1 MSDEY
6 KDNGVTPESDDLKV
20 MNDASVHP
28 VGTSSGFK
36 GSGQSLQNSGH
47 ASRYT
52 AQGSARAAAAGAN
65 AMHASGANGSS
76 RSSEAAGSGH
86 SAGNMGSAGA
96 ASSGGSG
103 GGKVP
108 NGTGTGSSHPD
119 NGGNGANG
127 HNSGNGG
134 NGHNGGNG
142 VNSGS
147 RRSSGRS
154 PREKRKEAAKASTS
168 LSLHEE
174 RELKKRRKIRRII
187 IFAVCEVIVLA
198 LIVGYT
204 YVLRRWNQI
213 QRPAFDEE
221 VIKNND
227 LDISTLETMEGYW
240 TIAVF
245 GVDSRDKALTKSTNA
260 DVNLICNLNLA
271 TGEIKLVS
279 VYRDTYLQ
287 ISKDGTYNK
296 INQAYFVGGPE
307 QAVSALN
314 RNLDLNITDY
324 MTFNWKAVADAINV
338 LGGVDIDISNAEYY
352 YINSFIT
359 ETVNVTGVYSTHL
372 THAGMNHLEGVQAV
386 AYGRLRLMDTDY
398 ARTERQRKVIA
409 LCFEKAK
416 EADFDT
422 LNRVLA
428 TVFPQVATSIDLNDI
443 FNGLKVI
450 NRFHLGETTGFP
462 QQRGDANM
470 GKKGACVIPQTLTS
484 NVKNLHQFL
493 FDEEDYTPSSTVQN
507 ISAKISEDTQMYK
520 EAAYIESVGTDNG
533 VIQSDKESK
542 AAEAADN
549 DKKYVTIYVKDS
561 DGNKVKKTVVAETDE
576 DGEIIQPETDADGYA
591 VDYRLDEDGNLL
603 KRASKPTAASTEA
616 ETDEDGNPIETTSSS
631 KPTAEPETDED
642 GNPIETTASNK
653 PTAARDDDE
662 DEDEDED
669 EATTTRPTS
678 ATGTGGVSANPGS
691 SGSSSS
697 APTSA
702 TTDSAPTA
710 ADNVP
715 QVVDAP
721 GSNATPTTEAAGPS
735 PTAPTAA
742 ATTAAQD
749 AVSSN
754 GPGGTDTTPITPTAG
769 TVAAPGM

>member
-1 MSDEY
+1 MSEEY
-6 KDNGVTPESDDLKV
+6 KDKEKTPESDDLKV

-28 VGTSSGFK
+28 VGTSGSFK
-36 GSGQSLQNSGH
+36 GSGQSVRATGH
-47 ASRYT
+47 VSRYAAQNT
-52 AQGSARAAAAGAN
+52 GAARNSDSGSVQGSSADSSRN
-65 AMHASGANGSS
+65 SS
-76 RSSEAAGSGH
+76 RSSSQGPGTGAGT
-86 SAGNMGSAGA
+86 
-96 ASSGGSG
+96 SSGGSG

-108 NGTGTGSSHPD
+108 GNNGTSAAYPGGDSDHHDSDGSGHGSSG
-119 NGGNGANG
+119 NGNGA
-127 HNSGNGG
+127 
-134 NGHNGGNG
+134 
-142 VNSGS
+142 S
-147 RRSSGRS
+147 RRQPSDKS
-154 PREKRKEAAKASTS
+154 PREMRREAAKASTP
-168 LSLHEE
+168 LTLHQE
-174 RELKKRRKIRRII
+174 RELKKRRKTRRII
-187 IFAVCEVIVLA
+187 IFAIAEVLVLA
-198 LIVGYT
+198 LIFGYS
-204 YVLRRWNQI
+204 YFLRRWNQI

-227 LDISTLETMEGYW
+227 LDLDTLETMKGYW
-240 TIAVF
+240 TIAIF

-260 DVNLICNLNLA
+260 DVNLICNLNMDS
-271 TGEIKLVS
+271 GEIKLVS

-296 INQAYFVGGPE
+296 INQAYFIGGPE

-338 LGGVDIDISNAEYY
+338 LGGVDIDISNAEFY

-372 THAGMNHLEGVQAV
+372 THAGMNHLDGVQAV

-398 ARTERQRKVIA
+398 ARTERQRKVIQ
-409 LCFEKAK
+409 LCFDKAK
-416 EADFDT
+416 ECDFDT

-450 NRFHLGETTGFP
+450 SRFHIGETTGFP

-484 NVKNLHQFL
+484 NVKNLHEFL
-493 FDEEDYTPSSTVQN
+493 FGEVDYTPSSTVQA

-520 EAAYIESVGTDNG
+520 EAAYIESVGTGNG

-542 AAEAADN
+542 AAEAADAES
-549 DKKYVTIYVKDS
+549 DKKYVTIYVKDA
-561 DGNKVKKTVVAETDE
+561 DGNKVKKTVQAETDA
-576 DGEIIQPETDADGYA
+576 DGDIIQPETDADGYA
-591 VDYRLDEDGNLL
+591 VDYRLDDDGNLL
-603 KRASKPTAASTEA
+603 KRATKPTAATTEA
-616 ETDEDGNPIETTSSS
+616 ETDEDGNPVETTSSS
-631 KPTAEPETDED
+631 RPTAEAETDED
-642 GNPIETTASNK
+642 GNPIETTASNR
-653 PTAARDDDE
+653 PTAAADDDE

-669 EATTTRPTS
+669 DTTTRPTS
-678 ATGTGGVSANPGS
+678 SSSGGVSANPAS
-691 SGSSSS
+691 SGETSS

-702 TTDSAPTA
+702 ASYYSAPTA
-710 ADNVP
+710 ADNSP

-721 GSNATPTTEAAGPS
+721 GQTVTQTTEAAGPS

-742 ATTAAQD
+742 ATTQET
-749 AVSSN
+749 VSSN
-754 GPGGTDTTPITPTAG
+754 GPGGAASTDVTPTAG
-769 TVAAPGM
+769 TVAAPGT

>member
-6 KDNGVTPESDDLKV
+6 KDNRETPQSDDLKV

-28 VGTSSGFK
+28 MGTSSGFK
-36 GSGQSLQNSGH
+36 GSGQNLKSSGH

-52 AQGSARAAAAGAN
+52 AQGSGRAASARSSGPAG
-65 AMHASGANGSS
+65 SGSS
-76 RSSEAAGSGH
+76 RATNAAGPVG
-86 SAGNMGSAGA
+86 AGSA
-96 ASSGGSG
+96 GGSG

-108 NGTGTGSSHPD
+108 GNSGTGAAFPGEGGSGHGNGS
-119 NGGNGANG
+119 NGGNGNG
-127 HNSGNGG
+127 RGPVNGG
-134 NGHNGGNG
+134 NGSGNASG
-142 VNSGS
+142 GS
-147 RRSSGRS
+147 RGRS
-154 PREKRKEAAKASTS
+154 PREMRKEAAKASTP
-168 LSLHEE
+168 LTLHQE
-174 RELKKRRKIRRII
+174 RELKKHRKRRRII
-187 IFAVCEVIVLA
+187 ITAVAEVLVLA
-198 LIVGYT
+198 LIFGYS
-204 YVLRRWNQI
+204 YILRRWNQI
-213 QRPAFDEE
+213 QRPSFDEE

-227 LDISTLETMEGYW
+227 LDLDTLETMQGYW

-260 DVNLICNLNLA
+260 DVNLICNLNMD

-338 LGGVDIDISNAEYY
+338 LGGVDLEISNAEFY

-372 THAGMNHLEGVQAV
+372 THAGMNHLDGVQAV

-484 NVKNLHQFL
+484 NVRNLHEFL
-493 FDEEDYTPSSTVQN
+493 FGEEDYTPSSTVQS
-507 ISAKISEDTQMYK
+507 ISAKISEDTQLYK

-533 VIQSDKESK
+533 VIQTDKESK
-542 AAEAADN
+542 AAEAADSDS

-561 DGNKVKKTVVAETDE
+561 DGNKVKKTVLAETDA
-576 DGEIIQPETDADGYA
+576 DGDIIEPETDSDGYA

-603 KRASKPTAASTEA
+603 KRASRPTAASTEA
-616 ETDEDGNPIETTSSS
+616 ETDEDGNPIETTSST
-631 KPTAEPETDED
+631 KPTAEAETDED
-642 GNPIETTASNK
+642 GNPIETTSSSR
-653 PTAARDDDE
+653 PTAAGDDDE
-662 DEDEDED
+662 DEDEDG
-669 EATTTRPTS
+669 TTRPTS
-678 ATGTGGVSANPGS
+678 STGSGGVSANPTAAADS
-691 SGSSSS
+691 
-697 APTSA
+697 
-702 TTDSAPTA
+702 TTAAVNSAPTA
-710 ADNVP
+710 ADNTP
-715 QVVDAP
+715 QTVSAP
-721 GSNATPTTEAAGPS
+721 GQTVTQTTEASGPS
-735 PTAPTAA
+735 PTAPTAS
-742 ATTAAQD
+742 TTAAQET
-749 AVSSN
+749 VSFN
-754 GPGGTDTTPITPTAG
+754 GPGAAAETTSVTPTAG
-769 TVAAPGM
+769 TVAAPGS